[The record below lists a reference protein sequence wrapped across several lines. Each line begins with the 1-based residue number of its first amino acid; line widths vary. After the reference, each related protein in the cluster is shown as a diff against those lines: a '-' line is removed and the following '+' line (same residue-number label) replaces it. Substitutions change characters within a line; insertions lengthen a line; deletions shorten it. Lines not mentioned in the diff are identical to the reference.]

1 MFNQTLN
8 TKSSNIEE
16 DHKNIYCKN
25 IIQHIYKTQLH
36 IYYSRVK

>member
-1 MFNQTLN
+1 MFNQILK

-25 IIQHIYKTQLH
+25 IIQQIYKIQLH
-36 IYYSRVK
+36 IYYSIVK